1 MRSVYRQLDDR
12 TPKMA
17 GVADFAALAKTFA
30 DSLHATEDSVY
41 QTKNQ
46 SGEDPLNFPVRLNN
60 QLAALLG
67 FVESGDRRPPPQA
80 VEVFNALS
88 PRLDV
93 QFGRYKK
100 AVDLYLPR
108 INALLKAAGLAPIVP
123 STDEGPPK
131 PNLAM

>member
-1 MRSVYRQLDDR
+1 MYRQLDDR

-60 QLAALLG
+60 QIAALMG
-67 FVESGDRRPPPQA
+67 FVQSGDRRPPPQA
-80 VEVFNALS
+80 YQVFETVS
-88 PRLDV
+88 PKLDT
-93 QFGRYKK
+93 QLGRYNKSVK
-100 AVDLYLPR
+100 LYLER
-108 INALLKAAGLAPIVP
+108 INALLKAAGLQPIVP
-123 STDEGPPK
+123 TTVEGPPK
-131 PNLAM
+131 PIVAM